1 MAKTF
6 TLRIGA
12 DEYEITRQ
20 GAALLVNGKRFE
32 PEIEGDAITVGGATH
47 KVEIADARAIVD
59 GIAYAIETEGLE
71 AKKTALGGLQSG
83 PQAGDGSVNAIMP
96 GMIIKVLVNQGD
108 EVSSGDVLV
117 ILEAMKMES
126 EICSPLDGTVKVV
139 CVEAGA
145 NVAQNQPLVMIE

>member
-12 DEYEITRQ
+12 DEFEVERQ
-20 GAALLVNGKRFE
+20 GSALLINGKRFV
-32 PEIEGDAITVGGATH
+32 PEIDGDAVTVGGATH
-47 KVEIADARAIVD
+47 KVEIAQASAIVD

-71 AKKTALGGLQSG
+71 AKKSSPGGFQSG

-126 EICSPLDGTVKVV
+126 EICSPLDGTVKDV
-139 CVEAGA
+139 CVEAGD
-145 NVAQNQPLVMIE
+145 NVAQNQPLVLIE